1 MIEEL
6 LNTRQA
12 SKILGLDYK
21 SLSNSRNTGT
31 GPKISYIKIGRVVR
45 YKLSELESYIESHT
59 YSHTGEPKIDN
70 STI

>member
-12 SKILGLDYK
+12 SKILGLEYK

-31 GPKISYIKIGRVVR
+31 GPKIPYIKIGRVVR
-45 YKLSELESYIESHT
+45 YKLSELEAYIESHT
-59 YSHTGEPKIDN
+59 YNHTGESKLDK
-70 STI
+70 